1 MTDWIAST
9 CSRITDLLTRQGRAD
24 LASDL
29 RRVVEVID
37 LQEVNALML
46 PDAEKIIDDL
56 AGVETIHELFDQLF
70 AINRVFNI
78 ENCSLFVIE
87 EGSGRSYPVRL
98 LTTNSGEWVDFHIKN
113 DIFNTEFAMKKSKEL
128 ESSFYYNRSEY
139 YSDNMRDYISVSK
152 SYDLGISSYTS
163 IVNLDNNDKIGLLG
177 YSNQAYD
184 DFVERFDRIKGDFE
198 EVAYSVAEALY
209 AVSSGAENPTQ
220 LTPDQLRLL
229 RAVSIGST
237 PEELSTIDFAF
248 GSLETVEKSVL
259 EVLGART
266 LAEAAVKAT
275 QNGVLSSTPLM
286 RNEVFSAGASA
297 ERICRLNVTPLE
309 RHAGRLRTS

>member
-1 MTDWIAST
+1 MTDWITST
-9 CSRITDLLTRQGRAD
+9 CSRIMDLLTRQGRAD

-46 PDAEKIIDDL
+46 PDAEKIIDNL
-56 AGVETIHELFDQLF
+56 ADVETISDLFDQLIAVNMAF
-70 AINRVFNI
+70 GI
-78 ENCSLFVIE
+78 ENCSVFVIE

-98 LTTNSGEWVDFHIKN
+98 LTTHSREWVDLFIEN
-113 DIFNTEFAMKKSKEL
+113 DTFNTDILMKNSKESL
-128 ESSFYYNRSEY
+128 SSFYYHKLN
-139 YSDNMRDYISVSK
+139 DNNEKIKELSRLSAAC
-152 SYDLGISSYTS
+152 DLGVSIYAS
-163 IVNLDNNDKIGLLG
+163 IVKLDNNDKIGLLG

-184 DFVERFDRIKGDFE
+184 DFVERFDRIRGDFE
-198 EVAYSVAEALY
+198 EVAYAVAEVLY
-209 AVSSGAENPTQ
+209 AVSGGAENPTQ

-237 PEELSTIDFAF
+237 LEELSTIDFAF

-259 EVLGART
+259 EILGART

-297 ERICRLNVTPLE
+297 ERTCRLNVTSLE
-309 RHAGRLRTS
+309 RHAGRLRVS